1 MAFSN
6 ALYIHQVIDHM
17 KHHQIISSPFLFL
30 LFSQPIN
37 YSLYY
42 IAHSQIY
49 NPFISILS
57 SLNHSLVLNNMA
69 DALVSVVLE
78 QLSSIVYQEVG
89 QEVRLVVGV
98 DNEVEKLTNNFQAIQ
113 AVFADVEERQLKD
126 QLVKHWVDQ
135 LKDVSYD
142 MDDILDEWGTTI
154 AKSKMKVN
162 EC

>member
-1 MAFSN
+1 
-6 ALYIHQVIDHM
+6 
-17 KHHQIISSPFLFL
+17 
-30 LFSQPIN
+30 
-37 YSLYY
+37 
-42 IAHSQIY
+42 
-49 NPFISILS
+49 
-57 SLNHSLVLNNMA
+57 MA

-78 QLSSIVYQEVG
+78 QLSSIVFQEVG